1 VKEDMR
7 MYIFTFPRAQSRKI
21 RYTLSS
27 ALLAA
32 ALLGLPLTA
41 QDARTN
47 RTGAQANLRIS
58 VNVVPAITPERHH
71 KDNDKDKNRDHDA
84 VSYDLT
90 RRDEEVSISREVRS
104 MLVEVQGGAQ
114 EQPVEMTTV
123 VSK

>member
-1 VKEDMR
+1 
-7 MYIFTFPRAQSRKI
+7 MYTYTFPRTQPFSI
-21 RYTLSS
+21 RLALFSTF
-27 ALLAA
+27 LLAA
-32 ALLGLPLTA
+32 LLSLPLTA

-47 RTGAQANLRIS
+47 RNGAQANLRIS

-71 KDNDKDKNRDHDA
+71 KDNDRDKDRDHDA

>member
-1 VKEDMR
+1 MCT
-7 MYIFTFPRAQSRKI
+7 YTFPRTQPFKI
-21 RYTLSS
+21 RFALFSTL
-27 ALLAA
+27 LLAA
-32 ALLGLPLTA
+32 LLSLPLNA

-47 RTGAQANLRIS
+47 RSSAQASLRIS

-71 KDNDKDKNRDHDA
+71 KDKDKDRDHDA

-90 RRDEEVSISREVRS
+90 RRDDEVSISREVRS
-104 MLVEVQGGAQ
+104 MLVEVQGGGL

>member
-1 VKEDMR
+1 
-7 MYIFTFPRAQSRKI
+7 MYTYTFPRTQSFSI
-21 RYTLSS
+21 RLALFSTF
-27 ALLAA
+27 LLAA
-32 ALLGLPLTA
+32 LLSLPLNA

-47 RTGAQANLRIS
+47 RSGAQASLRIK
-58 VNVVPAITPERHH
+58 VNVVPAIAPDRHH
-71 KDNDKDKNRDHDA
+71 KDKDKDRDHDA
-84 VSYDLT
+84 VFYDLT